1 MQIYF
6 LVMKS
11 FMFLDMSEGEPRY
24 LLLHICPPIL
34 RSFPFYIAFY
44 TWSTLA
50 SSSDILS
57 LMNFFQS
64 CLRTEEPS
72 GPKSVS
78 PVLLGAKISISFRL
92 LKYIMAYMCT
102 IKIISKGDF
111 LTPPPPCSVPKKR
124 LIGQRV
130 RGSARLRI
138 SRNNSSAWLV
148 YFFHFGSKQW
158 RGQQI

>member
-1 MQIYF
+1 MNYKCYSHNTCITEEESLTDANIFSFYEIF
-6 LVMKS
+6 LVS
-11 FMFLDMSEGEPRY
+11 RHEWGGTALFAFTFVPPFWGVFLS
-24 LLLHICPPIL
+24 
-34 RSFPFYIAFY
+34 FYIAIY

-92 LKYIMAYMCT
+92 LKYIMGYMWT
-102 IKIISKGDF
+102 IIMI
-111 LTPPPPCSVPKKR
+111 LLLPHPPYSVPKRIKAKGSNNGR
-124 LIGQRV
+124 L
-130 RGSARLRI
+130 S
-138 SRNNSSAWLV
+138 
-148 YFFHFGSKQW
+148 
-158 RGQQI
+158 

>member
-1 MQIYF
+1 MRGNRAICFYIYVPPFWGVF
-6 LVMKS
+6 LS
-11 FMFLDMSEGEPRY
+11 
-24 LLLHICPPIL
+24 
-34 RSFPFYIAFY
+34 FYIAIY
-44 TWSTLA
+44 TWSLA

-111 LTPPPPCSVPKKR
+111 LTPPPPCSVPKKKANWSKSER
-124 LIGQRV
+124 LCKIKNLKEQQLCLAG
-130 RGSARLRI
+130 L
-138 SRNNSSAWLV
+138 
-148 YFFHFGSKQW
+148 FFSFWFQTVEGAANLKKNHAV
-158 RGQQI
+158 